1 MGANPECHSVSW
13 QKNASSGHVVLWV
26 AAGGSVSIDCKWWLE
41 HSEAKVYLCTFA
53 LTAAVSTGSSF
64 ITFKRTCLL
73 ISSVV
78 MNQTNGIGSV
88 SGE

>member
-1 MGANPECHSVSW
+1 M
-13 QKNASSGHVVLWV
+13 
-26 AAGGSVSIDCKWWLE
+26 AAGGSVSIGGNE
-41 HSEAKVYLCTFA
+41 IVSEAKVYLCTFA